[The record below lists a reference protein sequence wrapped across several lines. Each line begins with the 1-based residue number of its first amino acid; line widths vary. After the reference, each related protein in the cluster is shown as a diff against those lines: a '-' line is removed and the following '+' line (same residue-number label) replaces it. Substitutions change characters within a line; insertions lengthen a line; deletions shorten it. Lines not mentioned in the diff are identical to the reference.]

1 MRWKGDFMKIAVLDD
16 ESIYIEKIS
25 TLIHE
30 YFPYDSIDTYTSA
43 ADLIRRGKA
52 YDLLVLDIEM
62 PETDGIT
69 FAKNYAPL
77 FNSILFVTS
86 FDRYVFDSFLP
97 NVKGF
102 VVKDQINERLI
113 PEIQKIKSERENS
126 ILFNTEVGV
135 VTVPC
140 SYIQYFYTEDTFVYL
155 VTLTKKYSLTVKSL
169 KQLPINYN
177 DYFFVSRSH
186 LIKIT
191 NVLNLLKHTGSVEM
205 KNRDII
211 KVSRR
216 NWKYLIDAFMREVW

>member
-1 MRWKGDFMKIAVLDD
+1 MKIAVLDD

-43 ADLIRRGKA
+43 ADLIHRGKA

-113 PEIQKIKSERENS
+113 PEIQKIKSERENN

-155 VTLTKKYSLTVKSL
+155 VTLTKKYSLTNKSL

-216 NWKYLIDAFMREVW
+216 NWKYLIDAFMREV